1 MRSTK
6 VIRRIVACP
15 ACDLRFLSAREKT
28 FCPGCH
34 KLVEPREEVA
44 A

>member
-1 MRSTK
+1 MN
-6 VIRRIVACP
+6 RRFVVCP
-15 ACDLRFLSAREKT
+15 SCELRFLSAREKT

-34 KLVEPREEVA
+34 QLVEPLEA